1 MIRIMILDD
10 DEMYLK
16 KEKDITEQYF
26 AEKNVD
32 CTVTIYQNVEWFLL
46 GLNEEKFD
54 MYILD
59 IRMPGENGIEAARE
73 IRRLYPDP
81 VIIFITNF
89 VDYAIEAYEVN
100 TYRYIPKECLKEKLP
115 QAYDALLPGIME
127 KEERYY
133 IINKRNEVEKLAYS
147 DIFYMKK
154 EGKYVI
160 KVICIYI
167 IGLIAG
173 IIYDIFFV
181 KKKEMVLRRILYIGM
196 IFWLTAQYWAGY
208 QSLLMIILGS
218 GIIVLYVFCY
228 FDCTFKQAYVWNFFY
243 AVNIGLIK
251 EAYVVYA
258 GVFNHKQWDD
268 FYSYPRGHTYQ
279 EVIFWILGCLFIF
292 WIIKFI
298 LSVNSIK
305 GILRTR
311 LKELFI
317 IGLLEYVLLI
327 VSIIYKFG
335 TIKKENFVMTACLLV
350 VSNIALIG
358 VYVKFQKKTLEMRN
372 QILDM
377 RCKLMEEEYEELR
390 MSYDRYRCL
399 VHDEKHLLLYIKECL
414 ENGELDSCITFLNH
428 YKRESIRYSG
438 VAWTGIPEINF
449 MLNIKV
455 RKMEE
460 KNIFFKVDSK
470 IEKIP
475 MKDIDFVVLLGNLL
489 DNAIEAAEKC
499 EEGKGKITCIFRNI
513 NDMFIFKVKNTSI
526 YKPYEKNTKF
536 YTSKKEKDE
545 HGWGIESVKQ
555 IVRKY
560 NGEIDFKY
568 DKDFF
573 EVEIII
579 SDNT

>member
-1 MIRIMILDD
+1 M
-10 DEMYLK
+10 
-16 KEKDITEQYF
+16 
-26 AEKNVD
+26 
-32 CTVTIYQNVEWFLL
+32 
-46 GLNEEKFD
+46 
-54 MYILD
+54 
-59 IRMPGENGIEAARE
+59 
-73 IRRLYPDP
+73 
-81 VIIFITNF
+81 
-89 VDYAIEAYEVN
+89 
-100 TYRYIPKECLKEKLP
+100 
-115 QAYDALLPGIME
+115 
-127 KEERYY
+127 
-133 IINKRNEVEKLAYS
+133 
-147 DIFYMKK
+147 
-154 EGKYVI
+154 
-160 KVICIYI
+160 
-167 IGLIAG
+167 
-173 IIYDIFFV
+173 
-181 KKKEMVLRRILYIGM
+181 
-196 IFWLTAQYWAGY
+196 
-208 QSLLMIILGS
+208 
-218 GIIVLYVFCY
+218 
-228 FDCTFKQAYVWNFFY
+228 
-243 AVNIGLIK
+243 IK

-311 LKELFI
+311 LRELFI

-335 TIKKENFVMTACLLV
+335 TIKKENFVMTACLLA
-350 VSNIALIG
+350 VSNIAL
-358 VYVKFQKKTLEMRN
+358 M
-372 QILDM
+372 
-377 RCKLMEEEYEELR
+377 
-390 MSYDRYRCL
+390 

-489 DNAIEAAEKC
+489 DNAIEAA
-499 EEGKGKITCIFRNI
+499 FLNI

-579 SDNT
+579 SDNTLSFIVYGTIVCC

>member
-1 MIRIMILDD
+1 
-10 DEMYLK
+10 
-16 KEKDITEQYF
+16 
-26 AEKNVD
+26 
-32 CTVTIYQNVEWFLL
+32 
-46 GLNEEKFD
+46 
-54 MYILD
+54 
-59 IRMPGENGIEAARE
+59 
-73 IRRLYPDP
+73 
-81 VIIFITNF
+81 
-89 VDYAIEAYEVN
+89 
-100 TYRYIPKECLKEKLP
+100 
-115 QAYDALLPGIME
+115 ME
-127 KEERYY
+127 
-133 IINKRNEVEKLAYS
+133 
-147 DIFYMKK
+147 
-154 EGKYVI
+154 
-160 KVICIYI
+160 
-167 IGLIAG
+167 
-173 IIYDIFFV
+173 
-181 KKKEMVLRRILYIGM
+181 
-196 IFWLTAQYWAGY
+196 
-208 QSLLMIILGS
+208 
-218 GIIVLYVFCY
+218 
-228 FDCTFKQAYVWNFFY
+228 FFY

-568 DKDFF
+568 DKDFLK
-573 EVEIII
+573 
-579 SDNT
+579 

>member
-1 MIRIMILDD
+1 MC
-10 DEMYLK
+10 Y
-16 KEKDITEQYF
+16 YV
-26 AEKNVD
+26 NVD
-32 CTVTIYQNVEWFLL
+32 S
-46 GLNEEKFD
+46 
-54 MYILD
+54 LD
-59 IRMPGENGIEAARE
+59 
-73 IRRLYPDP
+73 
-81 VIIFITNF
+81 
-89 VDYAIEAYEVN
+89 
-100 TYRYIPKECLKEKLP
+100 
-115 QAYDALLPGIME
+115 
-127 KEERYY
+127 
-133 IINKRNEVEKLAYS
+133 
-147 DIFYMKK
+147 
-154 EGKYVI
+154 
-160 KVICIYI
+160 
-167 IGLIAG
+167 
-173 IIYDIFFV
+173 
-181 KKKEMVLRRILYIGM
+181 
-196 IFWLTAQYWAGY
+196 
-208 QSLLMIILGS
+208 
-218 GIIVLYVFCY
+218 
-228 FDCTFKQAYVWNFFY
+228 VW
-243 AVNIGLIK
+243 
-251 EAYVVYA
+251 E
-258 GVFNHKQWDD
+258 
-268 FYSYPRGHTYQ
+268 
-279 EVIFWILGCLFIF
+279 IF

-335 TIKKENFVMTACLLV
+335 TIKKENFVMTACLLA

-489 DNAIEAAEKC
+489 DNAIEAVRDC
-499 EEGKGKITCIFRNI
+499 RQHQ
-513 NDMFIFKVKNTSI
+513 KVIEISMGVKKQALVMLIKN
-526 YKPYEKNTKF
+526 PYEHVLKNDRSGKYQSTK
-536 YTSKKEKDE
+536 TESGR
-545 HGWGIESVKQ
+545 HGYGLNSIA
-555 IVRKY
+555 
-560 NGEIDFKY
+560 N
-568 DKDFF
+568 
-573 EVEIII
+573 
-579 SDNT
+579 NA

>member
-1 MIRIMILDD
+1 MLKVLLYGLATFMETGIGVWIFSQTFSERRIL
-10 DEMYLK
+10 EK
-16 KEKDITEQYF
+16 KYYVLEWLLYSLIF
-26 AEKNVD
+26 FG
-32 CTVTIYQNVEWFLL
+32 IYNFSVSLWQID
-46 GLNEEKFD
+46 KK
-54 MYILD
+54 
-59 IRMPGENGIEAARE
+59 IE
-73 IRRLYPDP
+73 
-81 VIIFITNF
+81 
-89 VDYAIEAYEVN
+89 
-100 TYRYIPKECLKEKLP
+100 
-115 QAYDALLPGIME
+115 
-127 KEERYY
+127 
-133 IINKRNEVEKLAYS
+133 
-147 DIFYMKK
+147 
-154 EGKYVI
+154 KYVI

-438 VAWTGIPEINF
+438 SS
-449 MLNIKV
+449 
-455 RKMEE
+455 
-460 KNIFFKVDSK
+460 VD
-470 IEKIP
+470 
-475 MKDIDFVVLLGNLL
+475 
-489 DNAIEAAEKC
+489 
-499 EEGKGKITCIFRNI
+499 RNSR
-513 NDMFIFKVKNTSI
+513 N
-526 YKPYEKNTKF
+526 KF
-536 YTSKKEKDE
+536 Y
-545 HGWGIESVKQ
+545 
-555 IVRKY
+555 
-560 NGEIDFKY
+560 
-568 DKDFF
+568 
-573 EVEIII
+573 VEYK
-579 SDNT
+579 SA